1 MKLSENSQRKIERF
15 FREFL
20 QDENFRLPAIYFYA
34 GKITGIFTLIS
45 GSNGITFGKR
55 IFIMPQLVTLTA
67 NNQKKLPEDLVV
79 HEITHVIQYQSRGF
93 VKFLYVYLRDY
104 WTNLKKQQRWDA
116 NSRRQAYLS
125 IPFEIEAREAANK
138 FLEWNE
144 NRIEKKLNSEP

>member
-1 MKLSENSQRKIERF
+1 
-15 FREFL
+15 
-20 QDENFRLPAIYFYA
+20 
-34 GKITGIFTLIS
+34 
-45 GSNGITFGKR
+45 
-55 IFIMPQLVTLTA
+55 
-67 NNQKKLPEDLVV
+67 
-79 HEITHVIQYQSRGF
+79 
-93 VKFLYVYLRDY
+93 VYLRDY